1 MKRRILAVVAAVFL
15 SALIGGAAAAA
26 AGADRP
32 EKNQAPVA
40 TVPFC
45 PNCYYELH
53 GG

>member
-26 AGADRP
+26 GADRS

-40 TVPFC
+40 TIPFC